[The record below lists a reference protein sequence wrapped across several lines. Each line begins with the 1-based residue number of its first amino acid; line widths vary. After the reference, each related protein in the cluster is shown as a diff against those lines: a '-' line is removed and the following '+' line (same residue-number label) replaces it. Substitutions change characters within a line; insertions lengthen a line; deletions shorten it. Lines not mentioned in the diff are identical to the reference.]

1 MRLIRLLYY
10 LPMEMT
16 FFIPPVFLFGNN
28 ANRIPYDEE
37 KKSEYKT
44 AAETEIKVENWRAK
58 RIAELEEENKKLKKE
73 RDLYKARNEELNE
86 NCFWLAKENEKLK
99 SDLEQFSEAY
109 KRYRDFEKE
118 ELADSCYDLE
128 KENKKL
134 KEELSKKNMETWF
147 DEKAKNIYISQKE
160 NILMWKIC

>member
-1 MRLIRLLYY
+1 
-10 LPMEMT
+10 MT

-86 NCFWLAKENEKLK
+86 NCFWLAKENENLK
-99 SDLEQFSEAY
+99 SDLEECECSFWFENDEVWFWKREY
-109 KRYRDFEKE
+109 KRLKKWIKDHCKGYWNLFPEDEMKRQWKK
-118 ELADSCYDLE
+118 AD
-128 KENKKL
+128 KKR
-134 KEELSKKNMETWF
+134 K
-147 DEKAKNIYISQKE
+147 
-160 NILMWKIC
+160 